1 MILETV
7 SGLLV
12 VETKQ
17 MFSYSL
23 CQRTIFELDLHG
35 VSHKYGPCV
44 SVGVLGLFVA
54 QCTVL
59 TVCMVLCVH
68 LNFCSFGGF
77 FAHASASFLSNR

>member
-17 MFSYSL
+17 IFSYSL
-23 CQRTIFELDLHG
+23 CQRTIFEPDLHG
-35 VSHKYGPCV
+35 VSHKYGRA
-44 SVGVLGLFVA
+44 GVLGLFVA

-59 TVCMVLCVH
+59 TVCRVLCVH